1 MLDTTQLLLSVIGV
15 LVTVM
20 WWSIRTGIVRLV
32 DSVDELKNRLAKTE
46 KDCVTWDDLEKERL
60 RLADHD
66 RRITIIETT
75 CKQEH
80 GK

>member
-1 MLDTTQLLLSVIGV
+1 MDTTQLLISVIGA
-15 LVTVM
+15 LLAVM
-20 WWSIRTGIVRLV
+20 WWSIRTWIVRLV
-32 DSVDELKNRLAKTE
+32 DSVGELQNRITKTE
-46 KDCVTWDDLEKERL
+46 KDCVTWDELEKERL
-60 RLADHD
+60 RISDHD